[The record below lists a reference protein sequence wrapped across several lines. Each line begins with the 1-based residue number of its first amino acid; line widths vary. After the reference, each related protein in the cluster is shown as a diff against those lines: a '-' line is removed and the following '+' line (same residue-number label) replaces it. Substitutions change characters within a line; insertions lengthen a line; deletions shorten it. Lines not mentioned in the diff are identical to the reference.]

1 MDSIEK
7 IIAAYD
13 RQGIHRTGTEVDR
26 ASADGLA
33 GEIAERGLE
42 PALVPFPLDRVD
54 VISAH
59 AAIDGKTYEGL
70 PRFDG
75 GVTGADGIAGR
86 LGPLGSDAE
95 IGLVATGARSQP
107 FVEEAREAGHHKA
120 ILQITAT
127 ERVGLTP
134 INADRFTAP
143 FGPPV
148 LQLSN
153 ADQTALEED
162 ATAGEEATV
171 VVDIGRSPCE
181 AVNVETRLSGCDPSL
196 APLVIMTPRSGWWSC
211 ASERGGGLVLFL
223 EMMRALKDAGPARD
237 VIFTAN
243 SGHELGHL
251 GLDHFLE
258 ENAALVTE
266 AHCWIH
272 LGANF
277 AAAISP
283 RVRLQASD
291 DALFDQARGVLR
303 AVGLAPDWE
312 TPVGERPGG
321 EARNIYDGG
330 GRYISLLGGNG
341 LFHHPDDRWP
351 DAIDAEKTA
360 RLAEAFSALAV
371 SLANETG

>member
-1 MDSIEK
+1 MDNIEK

-13 RQGIHRTGTEVDR
+13 RQGIHRTGTKVDH
-26 ASADGLA
+26 ASADWLA
-33 GEIAERGLE
+33 GEIAAHGLE
-42 PALVPFPLDRVD
+42 PTLVPFSLDRVD
-54 VISAH
+54 VITAQ
-59 AAIDGKTYEGL
+59 ATVGGKTYEGL

-75 GVTGADGIAGR
+75 GTTGADGITGS
-86 LGPLGSDAE
+86 LGALGSDAA
-95 IGLVATGARSQP
+95 IGLVATGARSEP
-107 FVEEAREAGHHKA
+107 YVEEAREASKHKA
-120 ILQITAT
+120 ILQVTAT
-127 ERVGLTP
+127 EKVGLTP

-153 ADQTALEED
+153 ADQAALED
-162 ATAGEEATV
+162 AAAAGAEATV
-171 VVDIGRSPCE
+171 AVDLTRTPCE
-181 AVNVETRLSGCDPSL
+181 AVNVEARLAGRDGSL
-196 APLVIMTPRSGWWSC
+196 APLIIMTPRSGWWSC

-223 EMMRALKDAGPARD
+223 EMMQAVKDAGPARD

-258 ENAALVTE
+258 ENAALAAD

-291 DALFDQARGVLR
+291 DALFDRARGALR
-303 AVGLAPDWE
+303 AVGVTPDWE

-321 EARNIYDGG
+321 EARNIFDGNG
-330 GRYISLLGGNG
+330 KYVSLLGGNG
-341 LFHHPDDRWP
+341 LFHHPDDHWP
-351 DAIDAEKTA
+351 DAIDAEKTT